1 MKETRKKL
9 SALEADFLLCKQ
21 DIKLTQL
28 NEVRFE
34 NETYKRELV
43 RLRQLIENEMR
54 NRSHVTSAISNKSLD
69 PNNSVETTKLKEN
82 YAKLRKANIEQSKQ
96 ILKLSDALL
105 KAESQ

>member
-1 MKETRKKL
+1 M
-9 SALEADFLLCKQ
+9 EADFLLCKQ

-54 NRSHVTSAISNKSLD
+54 NRSHVTSAVSNKSFEQS
-69 PNNSVETTKLKEN
+69 NNAAEVTKLKEN
-82 YAKLRKANIEQSKQ
+82 YAKLRKANIE
-96 ILKLSDALL
+96 
-105 KAESQ
+105 